1 MMNDKKKRLMAK
13 VIVCVIIGTMVLTS
27 VFGAL
32 ALWV

>member
-1 MMNDKKKRLMAK
+1 MMNEKRKKLMAK
-13 VIVCVIIGTMVLTS
+13 IIVCVIAGSMVLTS

>member
-1 MMNDKKKRLMAK
+1 MMNDKKKRILAK
-13 VIVCVIIGTMVLTS
+13 IIVCVIAGTMVLTS